1 MSTIPQHLI
10 DEVRLASDVVALVSD
25 YVTLKKSGRNF
36 FGLCPF
42 HPEKSP
48 SFSVN
53 PDKQIFHCF
62 GCGVGGNAFTFV
74 QRQQGISF
82 PEAVRLLAKRAGI
95 AIPEPEA
102 EDATAAK
109 EKDALYFV
117 NNLAAEFFQQMLFN
131 EAGRPAREYMHK
143 RGFNDEAL
151 QKFGIGYAPQ
161 KWEELTQYA
170 AKKSVNLDVMV
181 MAGLINKRDSDSSRG
196 SGHYDRFRHRVM
208 FPIYNLAG
216 SVVAFG
222 GRRLVDDEDSP
233 KYLNS
238 PETPIYHKGTVLY
251 GLYQGREAVKA
262 ADRVIVVEGY
272 LDLMRMHLCGFQ
284 NAVATSGTAL
294 TEQQA
299 RLILRYTKNVTL
311 LFDSDTAGQS
321 ATLRGADILVENGL
335 AVAVAIPP
343 GGTGDDP
350 DSFLAKHPAAEMQQ
364 ILQKAPPLLEFKILN
379 GVVAKTAEKDP
390 VAQRTA
396 QLRSI
401 AETLARVQNGLE
413 RQALV
418 HNMAERLR
426 IDEAVLWEEVSRLRR
441 AQYPRSS
448 NRRGVLERRGGSEAA
463 SSSALAAAGRSYT
476 ERCRA
481 AEEELIR
488 IMVLHAGAA
497 RFIFSFMRVE
507 DFHDPEMRALAGVFH
522 RLWDDGVL
530 RETTGYVDAENLLQY
545 FTEPQQ
551 AEFVSRTFHAY
562 TVPAGGENGAEDE
575 EQTPALEIDYRRWSA
590 DCMARLLRLKKQ
602 EDVQSLREQLK
613 AREKSGGDVAEL
625 MQQFIEYQEQL
636 KRIRP
641 ESFLEA

>member
-1 MSTIPQHLI
+1 MSTIAQHLI
-10 DEVRLASDVVALVSD
+10 DEVRLASDVVAVVSD

-53 PDKQIFHCF
+53 PDKQIFYCF
-62 GCGVGGNAFTFV
+62 GCHAGGNVFTFI

-82 PEAVRLLAKRAGI
+82 PESVRLLGKRAGI
-95 AIPEPEA
+95 AIPEAEA
-102 EDATAAK
+102 EDATVAK

-117 NNLAAEFFQQMLFN
+117 NKLAAEFFQQMLFD
-131 EAGRPAREYMHK
+131 EIGRPGREYMHK

-151 QKFGIGYAPQ
+151 RGFGIGYAPQ
-161 KWEELTQYA
+161 AWEKITQHA
-170 AKKSVNLDVMV
+170 REKSVNLEV
-181 MAGLINKRDSDSSRG
+181 MALAGLVNPRDNEKG
-196 SGHYDRFRHRVM
+196 YYDRFRHRAM

-222 GRRLVDDEDSP
+222 GRRIVDDENSP
-233 KYLNS
+233 KYMNS

-251 GLYQGREAVKA
+251 GLYQGRDAVKT
-262 ADRVIVVEGY
+262 ADRVFVVEGY

-335 AVAVAIPP
+335 AVSVA
-343 GGTGDDP
+343 TLSAGDDP
-350 DSFLAKHPAAEMQQ
+350 DSFLAKHAASDMQQ
-364 ILQKAPPLLEFKILN
+364 ILQSAPPLLEFKILN
-379 GVVAKTAEKDP
+379 GAAAKTKEQDP
-390 VAQRTA
+390 VAQRTT

-413 RQALV
+413 RQTLV

-426 IDEAVLWEEVSRLRR
+426 IDEGVLWEEVSRLRR
-441 AQYPRSS
+441 AQYPRG
-448 NRRGVLERRGGSEAA
+448 RRSAA
-463 SSSALAAAGRSYT
+463 SEVGTNGAKWSSALSAAMRSYA

-488 IMVLHAGAA
+488 IMILHGEAA
-497 RFIFSFMRVE
+497 PFIFSFMRVD
-507 DFHDPEMRALAGVFH
+507 DFHDADMRSLAEVFH
-522 RLWDDGVL
+522 VLMEKEVL
-530 RETTGYVDAENLLQY
+530 RLQPDAEMLLQY
-545 FTEPQQ
+545 FTDPQQ
-551 AEFVSRTFHAY
+551 AEFVSRTLHGY
-562 TVPAGGENGAEDE
+562 VISVDTENGEDETVPATEV
-575 EQTPALEIDYRRWSA
+575 DYRRWSA
-590 DCMARLLRLKKQ
+590 DCMAQLLRLKK
-602 EDVQSLREQLK
+602 EEEVQHLREQLK
-613 AREKSGGDVAEL
+613 TQEKSGGDVAEL
-625 MQQFIEYQEQL
+625 MQQFLEYQEQL

-641 ESFLEA
+641 ESFLSA

>member
-10 DEVRLASDVVALVSD
+10 DEVRLASDVAAVVSD

-62 GCGVGGNAFTFV
+62 GCGVGGNVFTFI
-74 QRQQGISF
+74 QRQQGVSF

-102 EDATAAK
+102 EDATAAQEK
-109 EKDALYFV
+109 EALYFV
-117 NNLAAEFFQQMLFN
+117 TKLAAEFFQEMLFN
-131 EAGRPAREYMHK
+131 EIGGPGREYMHK

-151 QKFGIGYAPQ
+151 RAFGIGYAPHA
-161 KWEELTQYA
+161 WEKLAQHARE
-170 AKKSVNLDVMV
+170 KSVNLEIMAL
-181 MAGLINKRDSDSSRG
+181 AGLVNKRDNDAG
-196 SGHYDRFRHRVM
+196 YYDRFRHRVM
-208 FPIYNLAG
+208 FPIYHLSG
-216 SVVAFG
+216 SVIAFG

-233 KYLNS
+233 KYINS
-238 PETPIYHKGTVLY
+238 PETPIYHKGAVLY
-251 GLYQGREAVKA
+251 GLYQGRDAVKT

-294 TEQQA
+294 TEHQA

-311 LFDSDTAGQS
+311 LFDSDTAGQG

-335 AVAVAIPP
+335 AVSVA
-343 GGTGDDP
+343 TLSAGDDP
-350 DSFLAKHPAAEMQQ
+350 DSFLAKHPASEMRQ

-379 GVVAKTAEKDP
+379 GATTKTAEKDT

-396 QLRSI
+396 LLRSI
-401 AETLARVQNGLE
+401 AETLARVQDGLE

-426 IDEAVLWEEVSRLRR
+426 IDESVLWEEVSRLRR
-441 AQYPRSS
+441 AQYPRAGI
-448 NRRGVLERRGGSEAA
+448 RRGREFEKTNGTEW
-463 SSSALAAAGRSYT
+463 SSALSASGRGYA

-488 IMVLHAGAA
+488 IMILRSEAA
-497 RFIFSFMRVE
+497 PFIFSFMRVD
-507 DFHDPEMRALAGVFH
+507 DFHDPATRAIAAVFH
-522 RLWDDGVL
+522 SLMEDEILRLQP
-530 RETTGYVDAENLLQY
+530 DAEMLLQY
-545 FTEPQQ
+545 FTDPRQ
-551 AEFVSRTFHAY
+551 AEFVSRTLHGYAVSLGEEDHA
-562 TVPAGGENGAEDE
+562 DE
-575 EQTPALEIDYRRWSA
+575 TSQTEVDYRRWSA
-590 DCMARLLRLKKQ
+590 DCMARLLRLKKEEEMQ
-602 EDVQSLREQLK
+602 NVREQLK
-613 AREKSGGDVAEL
+613 AREQSGGDVAEL
-625 MQQFIEYQEQL
+625 MQQFVEYQEQL

>member
-1 MSTIPQHLI
+1 
-10 DEVRLASDVVALVSD
+10 
-25 YVTLKKSGRNF
+25 
-36 FGLCPF
+36 
-42 HPEKSP
+42 
-48 SFSVN
+48 
-53 PDKQIFHCF
+53 
-62 GCGVGGNAFTFV
+62 
-74 QRQQGISF
+74 
-82 PEAVRLLAKRAGI
+82 
-95 AIPEPEA
+95 
-102 EDATAAK
+102 
-109 EKDALYFV
+109 
-117 NNLAAEFFQQMLFN
+117 
-131 EAGRPAREYMHK
+131 
-143 RGFNDEAL
+143 
-151 QKFGIGYAPQ
+151 
-161 KWEELTQYA
+161 
-170 AKKSVNLDVMV
+170 
-181 MAGLINKRDSDSSRG
+181 
-196 SGHYDRFRHRVM
+196 M

-222 GRRLVDDEDSP
+222 GRRLGDDEDSP

-238 PETPIYHKGTVLY
+238 PETPIYHKGAVLY
-251 GLYQGREAVKA
+251 GLYQGRDAVKA

-335 AVAVAIPP
+335 AVAVA
-343 GGTGDDP
+343 TLSAGDDP
-350 DSFLAKHPAAEMQQ
+350 DSFLAKNPAAAMQQ
-364 ILQKAPPLLEFKILN
+364 ILQAAPPLLEFKILN
-379 GVVAKTAEKDP
+379 GVVAKTTEKDP

-401 AETLARVQNGLE
+401 AETLARVQDGLE

-441 AQYPRSS
+441 AQYPRVG
-448 NRRGVLERRGGSEAA
+448 RRGVLERRGGSEIGGN
-463 SSSALAAAGRSYT
+463 SALTSAGRSYT
-476 ERCRA
+476 ERCHA

-507 DFHDPEMRALAGVFH
+507 DFHDPEMQALAGVFH
-522 RLWDDGVL
+522 RLLDDGLL

-545 FTEPQQ
+545 FTEPRQ
-551 AEFVSRTFHAY
+551 AEFVSRTFYAY

-590 DCMARLLRLKKQ
+590 DCMSRLLRLKKE
-602 EDVQSLREQLK
+602 EDVQNLREQLK
-613 AREKSGGDVAEL
+613 AREKSGGEVAEL

>member
-1 MSTIPQHLI
+1 MSTIAQHLI
-10 DEVRLASDVVALVSD
+10 DEVRLASDVVAVVSD

-62 GCGVGGNAFTFV
+62 GCGAGGNVFTFI

-82 PEAVRLLAKRAGI
+82 PESVRLLAKRAGI
-95 AIPEPEA
+95 TIPEPEA

-109 EKDALYFV
+109 EKDALFFV
-117 NNLAAEFFQQMLFN
+117 NKLAAEFFQHLLFS
-131 EAGRPAREYMHK
+131 EIGRPGREYMHQ

-151 QKFGIGYAPQ
+151 RAFGIGYAPPA
-161 KWEELTQYA
+161 WEKLTQHA
-170 AKKSVNLDVMV
+170 REKSVNLEV
-181 MAGLINKRDSDSSRG
+181 MALAGLVNPRDSEKG
-196 SGHYDRFRHRVM
+196 QAGFYDRFRQRVM

-222 GRRLVDDEDSP
+222 GRRIVEDENSP
-233 KYLNS
+233 KYMNS

-251 GLYQGREAVKA
+251 GLYQGRDAVKT

-335 AVAVAIPP
+335 TVAVA
-343 GGTGDDP
+343 TLSAGDDP
-350 DSFLAKHPAAEMQQ
+350 DSFLAKRPAAAMQQ
-364 ILQKAPPLLEFKILN
+364 ILQEAPPLLDFKILTGATSSKN
-379 GVVAKTAEKDP
+379 VPSDP
-390 VAQRTA
+390 VLQRTE

-401 AETLARVQNGLE
+401 AETLARVQDGLE
-413 RQALV
+413 RQVLV

-426 IDEAVLWEEVSRLRR
+426 IDEAMLWEEVSRLRR
-441 AQYPRSS
+441 AQYPRAGI
-448 NRRGVLERRGGSEAA
+448 RRGRDAEKSGLAPGAGWNSVLAQT
-463 SSSALAAAGRSYT
+463 GRSYAD
-476 ERCRA
+476 RCRA
-481 AEEELIR
+481 AEEDLIR
-488 IMVLHAGAA
+488 VMILHSEAVP
-497 RFIFSFMRVE
+497 FIFNFMRVD
-507 DFHDPEMRALAGVFH
+507 DFHDPDMRSIAGVYH
-522 RLWDDGVL
+522 ELMENDVL
-530 RETTGYVDAENLLQY
+530 RLQPDAEMLLQY
-545 FTEPQQ
+545 FVDPRQ
-551 AEFVSRTFHAY
+551 AEFVSRTFHSY
-562 TVPAGGENGAEDE
+562 TVPGKAENGE
-575 EQTPALEIDYRRWSA
+575 EETATTLELDYRRWSA
-590 DCMARLLRLKKQ
+590 DCMAQLLRLKK
-602 EDVQSLREQLK
+602 EEEMQSVREQLK

-625 MQQFIEYQEQL
+625 TQQFLEYKEQL

-641 ESFLEA
+641 ESFLG